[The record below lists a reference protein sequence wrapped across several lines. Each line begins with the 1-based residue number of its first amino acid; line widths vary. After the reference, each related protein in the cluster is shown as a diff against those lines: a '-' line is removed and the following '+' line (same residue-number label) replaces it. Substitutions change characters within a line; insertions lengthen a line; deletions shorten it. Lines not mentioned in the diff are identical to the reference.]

1 MDDIPICPDWWP
13 RTLWQLHHP
22 IQLPGGTIH
31 PPGPG
36 PINLPPEVN
45 QILINLQ
52 LHTSSYHMN
61 DNRTAKE
68 VRKAALTG
76 LQAAVQALA
85 HAE

>member
-13 RTLWQLHHP
+13 QTLWQLHHP
-22 IQLPGGTIH
+22 VHVHWPGS
-31 PPGPG
+31 GPVNM
-36 PINLPPEVN
+36 PAEVN

-61 DNRTAKE
+61 DKGSAKE

-76 LQAAVQALA
+76 LQAAVEALA
-85 HAE
+85 GAD

>member
-22 IQLPGGTIH
+22 IKFPGGGIH

-36 PINLPPEVN
+36 PINLPPDVN